1 MGHPAFFAGVAK
13 DKPEKSL
20 VCGNFGTQWRCPSMA
35 DEENLG
41 HNTLTVNGY
50 AFDSLSAGS
59 KDGELV
65 LFLHGFPQFAD
76 AWLEIMQ
83 PVSKAGFH
91 AVAVDQRG
99 YSPGARPPAT
109 ADYSVDLLTSDV
121 LAFVDAF
128 GARQFHLV
136 AHDWGGVLAWKI
148 AAQHRNRLLTLTVLS
163 TAHVDAFLQAMETDG
178 EQKEKSKYIPYFRL
192 PGGVVES
199 YLLADNAQR
208 LRGVYQ
214 GKLSAAAVESNVR
227 RLSEEG
233 ALTAA
238 LNWYRALDLAHRIG
252 PIAVPTLYVWGDN
265 DLAVGETAAMET
277 AKYVTGP
284 YRFERLRG
292 ASHWLQQEAADRIVA
307 LLLAHL
313 GAGRPEKSG
322 E

>member
-1 MGHPAFFAGVAK
+1 
-13 DKPEKSL
+13 
-20 VCGNFGTQWRCPSMA
+20 MA
-35 DEENLG
+35 DEESLG
-41 HNTLTVNGY
+41 RNTLTVNGY
-50 AFDSLSAGS
+50 SFDSLSAGS
-59 KDGELV
+59 KAGELV

-121 LAFVDAF
+121 LAFADAF

-136 AHDWGGVLAWKI
+136 AHDWGGILAWKI

-238 LNWYRALDLAHRIG
+238 LNWYRALDFAHRIG
-252 PIAVPTLYVWGDN
+252 PIAVPTLYMWGDN

-284 YRFERLRG
+284 YRFERLKDT
-292 ASHWLQQEAADRIVA
+292 SHWLQQEASDRIVA
-307 LLLAHL
+307 LLLANL
-313 GAGRPEKSG
+313 GAGPREKPG

>member
-1 MGHPAFFAGVAK
+1 VRIPLTRQGSETPVPHFPWAAAANGKRQIDSHYPTQAKGRLEWGTQHFFAGVAK
-13 DKPEKSL
+13 DNPEKSL

-76 AWLEIMQ
+76 VWLEIMQ

-136 AHDWGGVLAWKI
+136 AHDWGGILAWKI
-148 AAQHRNRLLTLTVLS
+148 AAQHPNRLLTLTVLS

-208 LRGVYQ
+208 LRR
-214 GKLSAAAVESNVR
+214 ESCLR
-227 RLSEEG
+227 RLSK
-233 ALTAA
+233 ATCVDS
-238 LNWYRALDLAHRIG
+238 RKR
-252 PIAVPTLYVWGDN
+252 
-265 DLAVGETAAMET
+265 
-277 AKYVTGP
+277 
-284 YRFERLRG
+284 ER
-292 ASHWLQQEAADRIVA
+292 
-307 LLLAHL
+307 
-313 GAGRPEKSG
+313 
-322 E
+322 

>member
-1 MGHPAFFAGVAK
+1 M
-13 DKPEKSL
+13 E
-20 VCGNFGTQWRCPSMA
+20 QWRWPSMT
-35 DEENLG
+35 DKEGLVR
-41 HNTLTVNGY
+41 NTLKVNGY

-59 KDGELV
+59 EDGELV

-76 AWLEIMQ
+76 VWLEIMQ

-109 ADYSVDLLTSDV
+109 GDYAVDFLTSDI
-121 LAFVDAF
+121 LAFADAF

-136 AHDWGGVLAWKI
+136 AHDWGGVLAWQI
-148 AAQHRNRLLTLTVLS
+148 AAQDPDRLLTLTVLS
-163 TAHVDAFLQAMETDG
+163 TAHIDAFLQAVETDD
-178 EQKEKSKYIPYFRL
+178 EQKEKSKYIAFFRM

-208 LRGVYQ
+208 LRSVYQ

-238 LNWYRALDLAHRIG
+238 LNWYRALDFAHRIG
-252 PIAVPTLYVWGDN
+252 PVAVPTLYFWGDK
-265 DLAVGETAAMET
+265 DLAVGEAAATET
-277 AKYVTGP
+277 AKYVKGP

-292 ASHWLQQEAADRIVA
+292 ASHWLQQEASDRIVA

-313 GAGRPEKSG
+313 GAGQREKPG

>member
-1 MGHPAFFAGVAK
+1 M
-13 DKPEKSL
+13 EL
-20 VCGNFGTQWRCPSMA
+20 WRWPSMA
-35 DEENLG
+35 DEESLG
-41 HNTLTVNGY
+41 RNTLTVNGY
-50 AFDSLSAGS
+50 SFDSLSAGS
-59 KDGELV
+59 KAGELV

-121 LAFVDAF
+121 LAFADAF

-136 AHDWGGVLAWKI
+136 AHDWGGFLAWQI
-148 AAQHRNRLLTLTVLS
+148 AAEHPNRLLTLTVLS

-238 LNWYRALDLAHRIG
+238 LNWYRALDFAHRIG
-252 PIAVPTLYVWGDN
+252 PIAVPTLYMWGDN

-284 YRFERLRG
+284 YRFERLKDT
-292 ASHWLQQEAADRIVA
+292 SHWLQQEASDRIVA

-313 GAGRPEKSG
+313 GAGPREKPG